1 MMPLA
6 YFFIAE
12 FLIDNRRT
20 IGNMLSSID
29 NTVLYYT
36 FLVVM
41 VMFSISVSVL
51 LFKKY
56 WRNLYGVT
64 AILAIAAS
72 LMLVSSI
79 YGEYIPRNDAEII
92 HKSKNMSISLDLVSP
107 IIIPIRDVLVG
118 ENSSAKITIYPNNS
132 DIDISKVCGFS
143 CKIISI
149 D

>member
-72 LMLVSSI
+72 LMLVTSI
-79 YGEYIPRNDAEII
+79 YGEYTTE
-92 HKSKNMSISLDLVSP
+92 
-107 IIIPIRDVLVG
+107 
-118 ENSSAKITIYPNNS
+118 
-132 DIDISKVCGFS
+132 
-143 CKIISI
+143 
-149 D
+149 